1 MAKYSIGQV
10 IKGEIIGVQP
20 YGAFVKLDHNTSG
33 LIHISEISDK
43 FVRSVED
50 FIKLGDI
57 VTAIVIEYDEKLNQA
72 KLSLKRL
79 TPSEPSTQLKRNNT
93 VAKRKRTIEEKIPL
107 FTQLNDYMLGVLI
120 KLRNEEGKLINLDL
134 KYARINSNEFNKYQA
149 KITEIHTKMHNK
161 TALGNDYLGWLD
173 LPNNYNERDVHAI
186 VTLANELRTKYDTL
200 VIIGIGGSYLGARAV
215 IEAINGINN
224 VDKMKIVYLG
234 NTFSSTYTYQ
244 VLEQLKK
251 ANFVVNVISKS
262 GTTTEPALAFRLV
275 KALLLEKYGADEAG
289 RRIIA
294 TTDKDR
300 GVLKNMASKEGYQ
313 TFVIPDDV
321 GGRYSVLTPVGLLPI
336 AMANINVNQLLLGA
350 KKAYQ
355 DLLEPNLAKNMAY
368 QYALTRYLKYTQ
380 GYKVELVVSY
390 EPHLVM
396 LSEWFKQ
403 LFGESE
409 GKGGKGLFPASVNF
423 STDLHSLGQ
432 FVQDGS
438 KILFETIIKVN
449 SPRLDIKLQAQATDY
464 DELNYL
470 AGKTLNQ
477 VNLKAL
483 EGTLQAHYNEGKV
496 DNVVLELNSLD
507 AYSLGYLLY
516 FLMKT
521 CAMSAYLLEV
531 NPFDQPGVEIYKKN
545 MFKLLGKTK

>member
-1 MAKYSIGQV
+1 
-10 IKGEIIGVQP
+10 
-20 YGAFVKLDHNTSG
+20 
-33 LIHISEISDK
+33 
-43 FVRSVED
+43 
-50 FIKLGDI
+50 
-57 VTAIVIEYDEKLNQA
+57 
-72 KLSLKRL
+72 
-79 TPSEPSTQLKRNNT
+79 
-93 VAKRKRTIEEKIPL
+93 
-107 FTQLNDYMLGVLI
+107 
-120 KLRNEEGKLINLDL
+120 
-134 KYARINSNEFNKYQA
+134 
-149 KITEIHTKMHNK
+149 
-161 TALGNDYLGWLD
+161 
-173 LPNNYNERDVHAI
+173 
-186 VTLANELRTKYDTL
+186 
-200 VIIGIGGSYLGARAV
+200 
-215 IEAINGINN
+215 
-224 VDKMKIVYLG
+224 
-234 NTFSSTYTYQ
+234 
-244 VLEQLKK
+244 
-251 ANFVVNVISKS
+251 
-262 GTTTEPALAFRLV
+262 
-275 KALLLEKYGADEAG
+275 
-289 RRIIA
+289 
-294 TTDKDR
+294 
-300 GVLKNMASKEGYQ
+300 
-313 TFVIPDDV
+313 
-321 GGRYSVLTPVGLLPI
+321 
-336 AMANINVNQLLLGA
+336 
-350 KKAYQ
+350 
-355 DLLEPNLAKNMAY
+355 
-368 QYALTRYLKYTQ
+368 
-380 GYKVELVVSY
+380 
-390 EPHLVM
+390 M

-449 SPRLDIKLQAQATDY
+449 TPSLDIKLQAQATDY

>member
-10 IKGEIIGVQP
+10 IKGEIIGIQP

-50 FIKLGDI
+50 FIKLGDN

-79 TPSEPSTQLKRNNT
+79 APSEPVTQSRRNNT
-93 VAKRKRTIEEKIPL
+93 MAKRKRTIEEKTPL
-107 FTQLNDYMLGVLI
+107 FNRLNDYMMGVLI

-134 KYARINSNEFNKYQA
+134 KYARVNTNEFNKYQS
-149 KITEIHTKMHNK
+149 KISEIHTKMHNK
-161 TALGNDYLGWLD
+161 TALGSDYLGWLD
-173 LPNNYNERDVHAI
+173 LPNTYNEREVHSI
-186 VTLANELRTKYDTL
+186 VTLANELRAKYDTL
-200 VIIGIGGSYLGARAV
+200 VVIGIGGSYLGARAV
-215 IEAINGINN
+215 IEAINGVNN
-224 VDKMKIVYLG
+224 LDTMKIVYLG

-262 GTTTEPALAFRLV
+262 GTTTEPAMAFRLV
-275 KALLLEKYGADEAG
+275 KALLVEKYGADEAG

-355 DLLEPNLAKNMAY
+355 DLLEPSLSKNMAY
-368 QYALTRYLKYTQ
+368 QYALTRYLKYNQ

-390 EPHLVM
+390 EPQLVM

-449 SPRLDIKLQAQATDY
+449 TPSLDIKLQAQATDY

>member
-1 MAKYSIGQV
+1 
-10 IKGEIIGVQP
+10 
-20 YGAFVKLDHNTSG
+20 
-33 LIHISEISDK
+33 
-43 FVRSVED
+43 
-50 FIKLGDI
+50 
-57 VTAIVIEYDEKLNQA
+57 
-72 KLSLKRL
+72 
-79 TPSEPSTQLKRNNT
+79 
-93 VAKRKRTIEEKIPL
+93 
-107 FTQLNDYMLGVLI
+107 
-120 KLRNEEGKLINLDL
+120 
-134 KYARINSNEFNKYQA
+134 
-149 KITEIHTKMHNK
+149 
-161 TALGNDYLGWLD
+161 
-173 LPNNYNERDVHAI
+173 
-186 VTLANELRTKYDTL
+186 
-200 VIIGIGGSYLGARAV
+200 
-215 IEAINGINN
+215 
-224 VDKMKIVYLG
+224 
-234 NTFSSTYTYQ
+234 
-244 VLEQLKK
+244 
-251 ANFVVNVISKS
+251 
-262 GTTTEPALAFRLV
+262 
-275 KALLLEKYGADEAG
+275 
-289 RRIIA
+289 
-294 TTDKDR
+294 
-300 GVLKNMASKEGYQ
+300 
-313 TFVIPDDV
+313 
-321 GGRYSVLTPVGLLPI
+321 
-336 AMANINVNQLLLGA
+336 MANINVNQLLLGA

-355 DLLEPNLAKNMAY
+355 DLLEPSLTKNMAY
-368 QYALTRYLKYTQ
+368 QYALTRYLKYNQ

-390 EPHLVM
+390 EPQLVM

-449 SPRLDIKLQAQATDY
+449 TPSLDIKLQAQATDY

>member
-1 MAKYSIGQV
+1 MAKYSIGQL

-20 YGAFVKLDHNTSG
+20 YGAFVKLDQHTSG

-43 FVRSVED
+43 FVKSIDD
-50 FIKLGDI
+50 FVKLGDI
-57 VTAIVIEYDEKLNQA
+57 VTAVIIDYDDKLNQV

-79 TPSEPSTQLKRNNT
+79 NPSEQISKQKRSLSI
-93 VAKRKRTIEEKIPL
+93 AKRKVTIQEKAPL
-107 FTQLNDYMLGVLI
+107 FNRLNEYMMGVLI

-134 KYARINSNEFNKYQA
+134 KYARINTNEFNRYQA
-149 KITEIHTKMHNK
+149 KINEIHTKMHNK
-161 TALGNDYLGWLD
+161 TAIGSDYLGWLD
-173 LPNNYNERDVHAI
+173 LPNTYNEREVHSI
-186 VTLANELRTKYDTL
+186 VTLANELRAKYDTL
-200 VIIGIGGSYLGARAV
+200 VVIGIGGSYLGARAV
-215 IEAINGINN
+215 IEAINGVNN
-224 VDKMKIVYLG
+224 ADSMKIVYLG

-251 ANFVVNVISKS
+251 SNFVVNVISKS

-275 KALLLEKYGADEAG
+275 KALLVEKYGADEAG

-355 DLLEPNLAKNMAY
+355 DLLEPSLSKNMAY
-368 QYALTRYLKYTQ
+368 QYALTRYLKYNQ

-390 EPHLVM
+390 ESQLVM

-449 SPRLDIKLQAQATDY
+449 TPSLDIKLQAQATDY

-496 DNVVLELNSLD
+496 DNLVLELNSLD